1 MKKFSSETNGY
12 NRKEVNKFLNDIVRE
27 TNELAVKYKQ
37 QEERIKELQEEIKH
51 YKSVQTSIKDTV
63 IEEEKNQILMDA
75 KQDASEIINDAL
87 VQAEKLEKQ
96 RRLLERNMK
105 LFKKKLKL
113 IMEQQHIIV
122 DKIDELEIQDK

>member
-12 NRKEVNKFLNDIVRE
+12 NRKEVNIFLNDIVRE

-37 QEERIKELQEEIKH
+37 QEERIKELQEEIEH

-87 VQAEKLEKQ
+87 VQAEELEKQ